1 MTYFCN
7 GFECNGTPIV
17 ELFVITSER
26 IHVLLL
32 VISAT
37 PPPTA
42 SEAPATA
49 NVEANELE
57 PTILVERE
65 AMRSNNRMDRLEA
78 QKNQQVRQNE
88 ASGSDGHRTE
98 GPA

>member
-1 MTYFCN
+1 MYDFARILF
-7 GFECNGTPIV
+7 GFYQDFT
-17 ELFVITSER
+17 
-26 IHVLLL
+26 
-32 VISAT
+32 
-37 PPPTA
+37 
-42 SEAPATA
+42 
-49 NVEANELE
+49 
-57 PTILVERE
+57 RE